1 MNGMDARTGKPLGGE
16 AHLRQSVADVLSTP
30 IGSRVARRDYGS
42 LLPELLDQPMNALGR
57 MRLVAATALALSR
70 WERRLRVSAIAVDAR
85 ADGRVSLTIDATRT
99 DLPAPNARARL
110 IVPLAPRPA

>member
-1 MNGMDARTGKPLGGE
+1 MNGMDATTGRPLRGE
-16 AHLRQSVADVLSTP
+16 AHLRQSVADILSTP

-57 MRLVAATALALSR
+57 MRLVAATALALAR
-70 WERRLRVSAIAVDAR
+70 WERRLRVTAVAVEPR

-99 DLPAPNARARL
+99 DVPAPNARTRL
-110 IVPLAPRPA
+110 RVPLAPRPA